1 VATVKEEIP
10 QPKGVTHEIIKEQKH
25 RAAIEIGHY
34 TTIFVIPIKGAK
46 GIPVSGV
53 FVNACGYFG
62 ILTAYHVAKPVLE
75 NPTFGLCIA
84 ETVHEKWVESKH
96 FQHVPIG
103 YVHNNSNEENGPD
116 LSFIII
122 RDQNLLATLQ
132 SLKSFCYL
140 DTKDLEYFE
149 SPLHRMTWAITGS
162 PVEASQFLGVHPVDG
177 PLMRYQ
183 NFVGDADFHSR
194 TERDGFDYLK
204 LRVPCGEHNFPSNF
218 QGVSG
223 GGMWLIPF
231 TAESDDVNTIRYETP
246 ILAGI
251 NFYQSAVMDNERII
265 TGNGYESI
273 YQRVRQTLRDS
284 KP

>member
-1 VATVKEEIP
+1 MKEHIEP
-10 QPKGVTHEIIKEQKH
+10 PKGLTHELFQEH
-25 RAAIEIGHY
+25 MARAAQEIGHY
-34 TTIFVIPIKGAK
+34 TTIFVIPQKGAK

-53 FVNACGYFG
+53 FVNTIGYFG
-62 ILTAYHVAKPVLE
+62 ILTAHHVATPVLAC
-75 NPTFGLCIA
+75 PTFGLCIA

-103 YVHNNSNEENGPD
+103 FIHGKDYDENGPD

-122 RDQNLLATLQ
+122 RDQNLLATLK

-149 SPLHRMTWAITGS
+149 SPLDRMCWQITGS
-162 PVEASQFLGVHPVDG
+162 PVEASTLVGVHYVEG
-177 PLMRYQ
+177 PLVRYE
-183 NFVGDADFHSR
+183 NFVGDAIFHGR
-194 TERDGFDYLK
+194 TVRDGFDYLQM
-204 LRVPCGEHNFPSNF
+204 RVPHGEHNFPKNY

-231 TAESDDVNTIRYETP
+231 SAESDDASTIRYEMP

-251 NFYQSAVMDNERII
+251 NFYQSDIINNERII
-265 TGNGYESI
+265 TGHGHESI
-273 YQRVRQTLRDS
+273 YGRLRQTLREM
-284 KP
+284 K